1 MTKSIYIYET
11 VKPHAEYA
19 PWHSDQVF
27 CDSTWNTVGHTLCD
41 MYRLWELWK
50 LTEQVGK
57 ISMHGDIIE
66 IGTYKG
72 GSGATIALQAN
83 RECPEATIYLC
94 DTFQGIVK
102 CGEHETEE
110 CKDGQHI
117 ASISDV
123 ITALEKLKVKNTKI
137 LTGIFPE
144 ETQHLIPQDTV
155 FRLCHIDVDVYQS
168 AKDIFDWVWPRL
180 VKHGI
185 IVFDDYGFRHCDGI
199 TKLVNDMMLDKDKH
213 IFHNLNGHAVIVKLE

>member
-1 MTKSIYIYET
+1 MTKYTYEL
-11 VKPHAEYA
+11 VAPQAEYA
-19 PWHSDQVF
+19 PWQLDPVF
-27 CDSTWNTVGHTLCD
+27 CDSTWHTVNHTLCD

-50 LTEQVGK
+50 VTEQVGK
-57 ISMHGDIIE
+57 LSMSGDIIE
-66 IGTYKG
+66 VGTYKG

-83 RECPEATIYLC
+83 ITCPESTIYLC

-102 CGEHETEE
+102 VGEHESSE
-110 CKDGQHI
+110 CLDGQHK
-117 ASISDV
+117 ASESDV
-123 ITALEKLKVKNTKI
+123 LEVLASLKIKNTKI

-144 ETQHLIPQDTV
+144 ETHHLIPQDTV

-185 IVFDDYGFRHCDGI
+185 VVFDDYGFKDCDGI
-199 TKLVNDMMLDKDKH
+199 TKLVEDMMLDEDKH
-213 IFHNLNGHAVIVKLE
+213 VFHNLNGHAVIVKLE